1 METVIV
7 AALSLVGT
15 LVGAYLAN
23 RKSTALIAY
32 RLEELEEKVNKH
44 NNLVERTYKLEQRM
58 EVIES
63 KLEGD
68 ENLLAEK
75 VKVANHRIE
84 DLEKAT

>member
-1 METVIV
+1 M

-58 EVIES
+58 EVIEA
-63 KLEGD
+63 KLEGA
-68 ENLLAEK
+68 ENLLTEK
-75 VKVANHRIE
+75 VKAADHRIE